1 MKIAGCIIQKR
12 QILDN
17 TLALFNANYKGKR
30 IYISKDHGFGKP
42 IYPQLSR
49 FLIDVVDIKTG
60 MYDVQT
66 YQDFEH
72 IDEAIEYALKG
83 AMLSQP
89 CR

>member
-1 MKIAGCIIQKR
+1 MSLAGCIIQNR
-12 QILDN
+12 QIIHN
-17 TLALFNANYKGKR
+17 TLALFDANYKGKR

-42 IYPQLSR
+42 KYPQLSR

-66 YQDFEH
+66 YQDFEN

-83 AMLSQP
+83 AMLIN
-89 CR
+89 